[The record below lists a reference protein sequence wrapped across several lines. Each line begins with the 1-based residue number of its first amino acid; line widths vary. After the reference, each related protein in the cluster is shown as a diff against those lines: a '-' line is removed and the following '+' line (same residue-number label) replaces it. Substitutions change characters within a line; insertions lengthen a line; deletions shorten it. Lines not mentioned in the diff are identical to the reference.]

1 MYSVLISVYN
11 KEKSYF
17 LNKALNSLV
26 NQTLIPGEIII
37 VKDGEL
43 TIELDEVI
51 DAFCFEEKTKV
62 KVLNLKKNVGL
73 GKALELGLLETNF
86 DIVARM
92 DSDDIMYPDRLE
104 KQYNYF
110 LNNEVDMLGTGIQMF
125 YDNGKKSK
133 NIIHPKIIDRDYVKK
148 KKSL

>member
-11 KEKSYF
+11 KEKSNF

-43 TIELDEVI
+43 TTELDEVI

-62 KVLNLKKNVGL
+62 KVLNLKKNIGL

-92 DSDDIMYPDRLE
+92 DSDDISYENRFKL
-104 KQYNYF
+104 QYEF
-110 LNNEVDMLGTGIQMF
+110 LS
-125 YDNGKKSK
+125 DNKNFVINDELFNKALVSNCYSGFLKKIK
-133 NIIHPKIIDRDYVKK
+133 
-148 KKSL
+148 